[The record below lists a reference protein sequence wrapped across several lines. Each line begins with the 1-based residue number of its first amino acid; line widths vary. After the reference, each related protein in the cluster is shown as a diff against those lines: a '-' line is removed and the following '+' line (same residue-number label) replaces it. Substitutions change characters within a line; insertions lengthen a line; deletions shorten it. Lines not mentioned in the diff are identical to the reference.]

1 MNRPLLI
8 LTTIFLAGLIIL
20 LLPDNNDRIISLNKI
35 HGPSLQD
42 LVGLVL
48 MISVWL
54 ASCLF
59 VIKKW
64 PQVIKRIGRSTAYFL
79 ILLYP
84 LSLSGVVLALTMSVD
99 LLLWISITIA
109 VIINASV
116 IITAIR
122 AKE

>member
-1 MNRPLLI
+1 MTRSLLI
-8 LTTIFLAGLIIL
+8 LTTIFLTGLVIL
-20 LLPDNNDRIISLNKI
+20 LLPDNDDPIIRLNKI

-42 LVGLVL
+42 LAGLVL

-54 ASCLF
+54 ASCIL

-64 PQVIKRIGRSTAYFL
+64 ARIIKSLGPSTAYFL
-79 ILLYP
+79 VLLY
-84 LSLSGVVLALTMSVD
+84 LFSLSGVVLALILSFD
-99 LLLWISITIA
+99 FLLWTCITLG
-109 VIINASV
+109 VITNVSV